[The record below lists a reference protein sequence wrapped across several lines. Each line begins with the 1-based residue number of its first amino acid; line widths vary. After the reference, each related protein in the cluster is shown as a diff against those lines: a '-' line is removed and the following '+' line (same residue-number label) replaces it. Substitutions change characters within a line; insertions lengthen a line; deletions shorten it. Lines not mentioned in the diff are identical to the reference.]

1 MLDRIKSLD
10 DKILDKIS
18 RKHTPALNYI
28 MISATRLGNF
38 GSVWFVF
45 AIPFLFF
52 RQWRLTGWTLLIAL
66 FFSWFLSEI
75 AIKHI
80 VGRMR
85 PCHNMDEKE
94 LLIKPQSEYSFPSS
108 HAATSFAI
116 TIVTAL
122 LSPLFLPPILIL
134 ACFISYS
141 RMYLL
146 AHYPTDVFCGIVL
159 GVVCGFAAIPIAS
172 AIPFFNW

>member
-18 RKHTPALNYI
+18 QKRTPALNYV

-66 FFSWFLSEI
+66 LFSWFLSEI

-85 PCHNMDEKE
+85 PCHDMNEEE

-122 LSPLFLPPILIL
+122 LSPLFLPLIFIL

-141 RMYLL
+141 RMYLM

-159 GVVCGFAAIPIAS
+159 GVACGFVSIPITS